1 MKITKKWLK
10 EKNACAEGIAWWEN
24 QTETGAVS
32 VIRTLLDSG
41 KFDWANWTI
50 THVFT
55 RRQNIQYAI
64 FAAEQVIGLF
74 EKKYPDDKRPRNAI
88 EAARLVLENDTPAAD
103 AYAADAYAAD
113 AYAAYAS
120 ASASDTTYAASA
132 SAAAAYAAYAAADAA
147 SASASDTTYAYAAY
161 ASASASDATYA
172 ASASAAAAYAA
183 YAYAATYGVVLKTKI
198 VEYGISILEDEK

>member
-113 AYAAYAS
+113 AYAAYA
-120 ASASDTTYAASA
+120 AAYASDAS
-132 SAAAAYAAYAAADAA
+132 AYAAYAAAASSA
-147 SASASDTTYAYAAY
+147 SASADAAYAYAADAY
-161 ASASASDATYA
+161 AYAADAYA
-172 ASASAAAAYAA
+172 AS